1 MKLALDTH
9 RGMGHFGVQR
19 VIDRLQKNY
28 YWRGLGDTV
37 VAVVQACLPCAR
49 VKARFRECWKEL
61 HPLPIRGLGYR
72 WGVDFAGPLQKTA
85 AGNTYVLVCIEHFTK
100 WVELIPLP
108 SKSSK
113 DAARA
118 LLNGVLS
125 RYGAPSEVLT
135 DQGRDFQGEFQ
146 TLLSQ
151 HEITHRL
158 ALREHP

>member
-1 MKLALDTH
+1 
-9 RGMGHFGVQR
+9 MGHFGVQR
-19 VIDRLQKNY
+19 VVDRLRKNY

-37 VAVVQACLPCAR
+37 VAVVQASLPCAR
-49 VKARFRECWKEL
+49 VKAGFRESGKEL

-85 AGNTYVLVCIEHFTK
+85 AGNTYVMVCIEHFTK
-100 WVELIPLP
+100 WVIPLP

-118 LLNGVLS
+118 LLDGVLS
-125 RYGAPSEVLT
+125 RYGAPGEVLT
-135 DQGRDFQGEFQ
+135 DQGREFQGEFQ
-146 TLLSQ
+146 ILLSQ

-158 ALREHP
+158 VSREHP